1 MKFRVTRHTATSPP
15 EYALDR
21 FSARMGRGYEDVSFT
36 RMGSEI
42 RANLD
47 RDDPVAMTQ
56 DERTDIG
63 RRAVLG
69 AVAEICERTS
79 ELELD
84 WFAVSPAR

>member
-1 MKFRVTRHTATSPP
+1 MKFRITRHTTASPP
-15 EYALDR
+15 EHALDLL
-21 FSARMGRGYEDVSFT
+21 SARMGRGSEDVSFARVGT
-36 RMGSEI
+36 EI

-47 RDDPVAMTQ
+47 RDDPVAMTH

-69 AVAEICERTS
+69 AVADICERTP